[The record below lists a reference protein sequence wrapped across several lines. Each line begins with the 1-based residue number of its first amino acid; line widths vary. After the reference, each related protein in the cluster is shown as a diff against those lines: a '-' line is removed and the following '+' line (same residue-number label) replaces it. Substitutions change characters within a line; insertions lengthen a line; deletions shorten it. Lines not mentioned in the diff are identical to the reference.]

1 MELWVVLAIIAAATY
16 AFCIFVDNYVTDIFF
31 KNRKAQA
38 QKVFYGPLTLF
49 IAILIG
55 VFGEIQTIPVENM
68 LWLLISGVIS
78 GASLIPYVIA
88 LKRDESTNISLI
100 EQLSPVFYLPLGWLM
115 LGENIS
121 AVQIVALFIILIA
134 PMMIIF
140 SARKKG
146 QKTKL
151 TTAGLMLLKI
161 IPHAIACVL
170 VVKYGYDCSF
180 VTMLFFVLLGR
191 GIGDTVMTLVF
202 KSWRKDFKKTI
213 KRNGKKVYAVMTIDN
228 LMWTV
233 ADFSYY
239 AALMF
244 APALAMASGIT
255 KTLQP
260 LLVFVFGIILTLLW
274 PRFGR
279 EKLDRKTVMVHL
291 VATIIAVLGIIL
303 MQNC

>member
-1 MELWVVLAIIAAATY
+1 
-16 AFCIFVDNYVTDIFF
+16 
-31 KNRKAQA
+31 
-38 QKVFYGPLTLF
+38 
-49 IAILIG
+49 
-55 VFGEIQTIPVENM
+55 
-68 LWLLISGVIS
+68 
-78 GASLIPYVIA
+78 
-88 LKRDESTNISLI
+88 
-100 EQLSPVFYLPLGWLM
+100 
-115 LGENIS
+115 
-121 AVQIVALFIILIA
+121 
-134 PMMIIF
+134 
-140 SARKKG
+140 
-146 QKTKL
+146 
-151 TTAGLMLLKI
+151 
-161 IPHAIACVL
+161 
-170 VVKYGYDCSF
+170 
-180 VTMLFFVLLGR
+180 MLFFVLLGR